1 MLKIFTP
8 TAKDKSLDSIIST
21 FNNTLADLDT
31 FVQESNEE
39 KKVIEDRLEVI
50 NAEVSKAQTIQTNLK
65 QLLGA

>member
-1 MLKIFTP
+1 MLKMFTP
-8 TAKDKSLDSIIST
+8 ATKDLSLDSIIST

-31 FVQESNEE
+31 FVQDSNEE

-50 NAEVSKAQTIQTNLK
+50 NSEVSKAQTIQTNLK

>member
-1 MLKIFTP
+1 MLKMFTP
-8 TAKDKSLDSIIST
+8 TTKDKSLDSIIST

>member
-8 TAKDKSLDSIIST
+8 TTKDTSLDSIIST

-50 NAEVSKAQTIQTNLK
+50 NSEVSKAQTIQTNLK

>member
-8 TAKDKSLDSIIST
+8 TTKDKSLDSIIST

-50 NAEVSKAQTIQTNLK
+50 NSEVSKAQTIQTNLK

>member
-8 TAKDKSLDSIIST
+8 TAKDKSVDSIIST

-31 FVQESNEE
+31 FVQDSNEE

-50 NAEVSKAQTIQTNLK
+50 NSEVSKAQTIQTNLK

>member
-1 MLKIFTP
+1 MLKMFTP

-50 NAEVSKAQTIQTNLK
+50 NSEVSKAQTIQTNLK

>member
-1 MLKIFTP
+1 MLKMFTP
-8 TAKDKSLDSIIST
+8 TTKDLSLDSIIST

-50 NAEVSKAQTIQTNLK
+50 NSEVSKAQTIQTNLK

>member
-50 NAEVSKAQTIQTNLK
+50 NSEVSKAQTIQTNLK

>member
-8 TAKDKSLDSIIST
+8 TTKDKSLDSILST

-31 FVQESNEE
+31 FVQDSNEE
-39 KKVIEDRLEVI
+39 KKVIEDRLTVI
-50 NAEVSKAQTIQTNLK
+50 NSEVSRAQTIQTNLK

>member
-1 MLKIFTP
+1 MLKMFTP
-8 TAKDKSLDSIIST
+8 TTKDKSLDSIIST

-31 FVQESNEE
+31 FVQDSNEE

-50 NAEVSKAQTIQTNLK
+50 NSKMSKAQTIQTNLK

>member
-8 TAKDKSLDSIIST
+8 TTKDKSLDSIIST

-31 FVQESNEE
+31 FVQDSNEE

-50 NAEVSKAQTIQTNLK
+50 NSEVSKAQTIQTNLK

>member
-1 MLKIFTP
+1 MLKMFTP
-8 TAKDKSLDSIIST
+8 TTKDKSLDSIIST

-50 NAEVSKAQTIQTNLK
+50 NSEVSRAQTIQTNLK

>member
-8 TAKDKSLDSIIST
+8 TTKDLSLDSIIST

-31 FVQESNEE
+31 FVQDSNEE

-50 NAEVSKAQTIQTNLK
+50 NSEVSKAQTIQTNLK

>member
-1 MLKIFTP
+1 MLKMFTP
-8 TAKDKSLDSIIST
+8 TTKDESLDSIIST

-31 FVQESNEE
+31 FVQDSNEE

-50 NAEVSKAQTIQTNLK
+50 NSEVSKAQTIQTNLK

>member
-1 MLKIFTP
+1 MLKMFTP
-8 TAKDKSLDSIIST
+8 ATKDKSLDSIIST

-31 FVQESNEE
+31 FVQDSNEE

>member
-1 MLKIFTP
+1 MLKMFTP
-8 TAKDKSLDSIIST
+8 TTKDKSLDSILST

-31 FVQESNEE
+31 FVQDSNEE

-50 NAEVSKAQTIQTNLK
+50 NSEVSKAQTIQTNLK

>member
-1 MLKIFTP
+1 MLKMFTP
-8 TAKDKSLDSIIST
+8 TTKDKSLDSSIST

-31 FVQESNEE
+31 FVQDSNEE

-50 NAEVSKAQTIQTNLK
+50 NSEVSKAQTIQTNLK

>member
-39 KKVIEDRLEVI
+39 KKVIEDRLTVI
-50 NAEVSKAQTIQTNLK
+50 NSEVSKAQTIQTNLK

>member
-1 MLKIFTP
+1 MLKMFTP
-8 TAKDKSLDSIIST
+8 TTKDKSLDSNIST

-31 FVQESNEE
+31 FVQDSNEE

>member
-1 MLKIFTP
+1 MLKMFTP
-8 TAKDKSLDSIIST
+8 STKDKSLDSILST

-31 FVQESNEE
+31 FVQDSNEE

-50 NAEVSKAQTIQTNLK
+50 NSEVSKAQTIQTNLK

>member
-1 MLKIFTP
+1 MLKMFTP
-8 TAKDKSLDSIIST
+8 TTKDKSLDSIIST

-50 NAEVSKAQTIQTNLK
+50 NS
-65 QLLGA
+65 